1 MKVKKNI
8 VSSSTSEFFSKEM
21 IITKKSLNENQLKF
35 TYQKQLIS
43 DLDYKHKE
51 WSKSFESKF

>member
-8 VSSSTSEFFSKEM
+8 GSSSTSEFFSKEM

>member
-1 MKVKKNI
+1 MEVQKKI
-8 VSSSTSEFFSKEM
+8 ISSNNPYFFSKEM

-43 DLDYKHKE
+43 DLDNKHKE
-51 WSKSFESKF
+51 WSKSINSKF

>member
-1 MKVKKNI
+1 MEVKKKI
-8 VSSSTSEFFSKEM
+8 SSSNTPNFFSKDM
-21 IITKKSLNENQLKF
+21 IITKKSINENQLKF

-51 WSKSFESKF
+51 WSKSIDN

>member
-1 MKVKKNI
+1 MKVKKKI
-8 VSSSTSEFFSKEM
+8 SSSNTPDFFSKEM
-21 IITKKSLNENQLKF
+21 IITKKFLNENQLKF

-51 WSKSFESKF
+51 WSKSIDSKF

>member
-1 MKVKKNI
+1 MDIQKKI
-8 VSSSTSEFFSKEM
+8 SSSNTPKFFSKDM
-21 IITKKSLNENQLKF
+21 IVSKRSLNENQLKY

-51 WSKSFESKF
+51 WSKSVES

>member
-1 MKVKKNI
+1 MEVKKNT
-8 VSSSTSEFFSKEM
+8 SSSNTPYFFSKEM

-51 WSKSFESKF
+51 WSKSIDSKF